1 MKSTV
6 VHIGMAALFIIAGVA
21 LLARGAQESRLT
33 DAHEALLT
41 LRYDVAAGEER
52 LRPAA
57 EYWRGNYAAVPPDA
71 DPLLAANAAYRAAL
85 APGGPAAVVVTRLD
99 GVIKHYAEVVRN
111 DPANEQAA
119 YNYEFAVRYRAAV
132 MARGAAL
139 PPVPVD
145 TGATPHGIIGGPPAG
160 RDQRQFKMM
169 VPMRPDERQEAEEA
183 GRAGRRLRKG

>member
-6 VHIGMAALFIIAGVA
+6 LQLFIAVLLIVGGVV
-21 LLARGAQESRLT
+21 LLARSERDEQLADAQR
-33 DAHEALLT
+33 ALLT
-41 LRYDVAAGEER
+41 LRYDVAANDER

-57 EYWRGNYAAVPPDA
+57 EYWRGNYGAVPADA

-85 APGGPAAVVVTRLD
+85 APGGPAPAVIARLD
-99 GVIKHYAEVVRN
+99 GVVKQYAEVVRN

-119 YNYEFAVRYRAAV
+119 YNYEFAVRFRAAV
-132 MARGAAL
+132 AARGAAL
-139 PPVPVD
+139 PPVVED

-169 VPMRPDERQEAEEA
+169 VPLRPDERQEAEEA
-183 GRAGRRLRKG
+183 GRAGRRVRKG

>member
-6 VHIGMAALFIIAGVA
+6 MQIAIAVLLIVGGVA
-21 LLARGAQESRLT
+21 LLARSGQQERLAGAQR
-33 DAHEALLT
+33 ALLT
-41 LRYDVAAGEER
+41 LRYDAAGADER
-52 LRPAA
+52 VRPLA
-57 EYWRGNYAAVPPDA
+57 EYWRGNYEAVAADA

-85 APGGPAAVVVTRLD
+85 APGGTAPAVIARLD
-99 GVIKHYAEVVRN
+99 GVIKQYAEVVRN
-111 DPANEQAA
+111 DPANDAAA

-132 MARGAAL
+132 AARGATL
-139 PPVPVD
+139 PPVVGD
-145 TGATPHGIIGGPPAG
+145 SGATPHGVVGGPPAG

>member
-6 VHIGMAALFIIAGVA
+6 VQIAIAVLLIVGGVA
-21 LLARGAQESRLT
+21 LLARSAQEQQLA
-33 DAHEALLT
+33 DAQRALLT
-41 LRYDVAAGEER
+41 LRYDAAANDER
-52 LRPAA
+52 LRPTA
-57 EYWRGNYAAVPPDA
+57 EYWRGNYSAVPADA

-85 APGGPAAVVVTRLD
+85 APGGPAAAVVTRLD
-99 GVIKHYAEVVRN
+99 GVIKQYAEVVRN

-132 MARGAAL
+132 AARGAAL
-139 PPVPVD
+139 PPVVGD
-145 TGATPHGIIGGPPAG
+145 TGATPHGIVGGPPAG

-183 GRAGRRLRKG
+183 GRAGRRIRKG

>member
-6 VHIGMAALFIIAGVA
+6 TLLAMAVLLIIGGVV
-21 LLARGAQESRLT
+21 LLARSGQEQRLADAQR
-33 DAHEALLT
+33 ALLT
-41 LRYDVAAGEER
+41 LRYDLAANEER
-52 LRPAA
+52 VRPMA
-57 EYWRGNYAAVPPDA
+57 EYWRGNYQAVTADA

-85 APGGPAAVVVTRLD
+85 APGGPAAVVITRLD
-99 GVIKHYAEVVRN
+99 GVIKQYAEVVRN
-111 DPANEQAA
+111 HPENEQAA

-132 MARGAAL
+132 AARGAAL
-139 PPVPVD
+139 PPVVED

-183 GRAGRRLRKG
+183 GRAGRRVRKG

>member
-6 VHIGMAALFIIAGVA
+6 VQIGIAAVLVVAGVT
-21 LLARGAQESRLT
+21 LLARSGQEQRLADAQR
-33 DAHEALLT
+33 ALLT
-41 LRYDVAAGEER
+41 LRYDLAAHDER
-52 LRPAA
+52 MRPTA
-57 EYWRGNYAAVPPDA
+57 EYWRGNYGAVPADA

-85 APGGPAAVVVTRLD
+85 APGGTAQAVVTRLD
-99 GVIKHYAEVVRN
+99 GVIKQYAEVVRN

-132 MARGAAL
+132 AARGQAL
-139 PPVPVD
+139 PPVPGD
-145 TGATPHGIIGGPPAG
+145 SGATPHGVIGGPPAG

-183 GRAGRRLRKG
+183 GRAGRRVRKG

>member
-6 VHIGMAALFIIAGVA
+6 VNIGLA
-21 LLARGAQESRLT
+21 LLLVVAGIALLTRSGQQERLADAQR
-33 DAHEALLT
+33 ALLT
-41 LRYDVAAGEER
+41 LRYDVAGNDER
-52 LRPAA
+52 VRPTA
-57 EYWRGNYAAVPPDA
+57 EYWRGNYQAVPADA

-85 APGGPAAVVVTRLD
+85 APGGPAPAVLTRLD
-99 GVIKHYAEVVRN
+99 GVIKQYAEVVRN
-111 DPANEQAA
+111 DPANEEAA

-132 MARGAAL
+132 AARGAAL
-139 PPVPVD
+139 PPVAAD
-145 TGATPHGIIGGPPAG
+145 TGATPHGVIGGPPAG

>member
-6 VHIGMAALFIIAGVA
+6 AQVVVAALLLAAGVA
-21 LLARGAQESRLT
+21 LLSQSGGEQRLADAQR
-33 DAHEALLT
+33 ALLT
-41 LRYDVAAGEER
+41 LRYDQAANDSR
-52 LRPAA
+52 LKPVA
-57 EYWRGNYAAVPPDA
+57 EYWRGNYQAVPADA

-85 APGGPAAVVVTRLD
+85 APGGTAQAVVTRLD
-99 GVIKHYAEVVRN
+99 GVIKQYAEVVRN

-132 MARGAAL
+132 AARGAAL
-139 PPVPVD
+139 PPVTAD

-160 RDQRQFKMM
+160 RELRQFKMM

-183 GRAGRRLRKG
+183 GRAGRRVRKG

>member
-6 VHIGMAALFIIAGVA
+6 AQLSIAVLLIFGGVA
-21 LLARGAQESRLT
+21 LLARSAQQERLA
-33 DAHEALLT
+33 DAQRALLT
-41 LRYDVAAGEER
+41 LRYDIAANDER
-52 LRPAA
+52 LRPTA
-57 EYWRGNYAAVPPDA
+57 EYWRGNYQAVPPDA

-85 APGGPAAVVVTRLD
+85 APGGPAAVVITKLD
-99 GVIKHYAEVVRN
+99 GVIKQYAEVVRN

-132 MARGAAL
+132 AARGAAL
-139 PPVPVD
+139 PPVPGD

-183 GRAGRRLRKG
+183 GRAGRRVRKG